1 MASWCARCV
10 QWLREISLYTT
21 CCCPKLAP
29 PRKSCLEMRL
39 QPASSRILSLSL
51 SLSLEECRRLF
62 QQPTSLYTEHK
73 NTTPRPRDS
82 RIRGGS
88 GKGIFGSR
96 SKFTDHDSTV
106 ASSTVSR
113 ADFNMPQKRQ
123 RRAPRVNTTPVTD
136 QAGKTEAKTL
146 QDLLNPEPTA
156 EARACFAA
164 TATPALRSERFFRAP
179 HRLTRAARAA
189 PRTRRRTRH
198 PS

>member
-106 ASSTVSR
+106 ASSTVSLG
-113 ADFNMPQKRQ
+113 Q
-123 RRAPRVNTTPVTD
+123 TST
-136 QAGKTEAKTL
+136 
-146 QDLLNPEPTA
+146 
-156 EARACFAA
+156 C
-164 TATPALRSERFFRAP
+164 LRSAS
-179 HRLTRAARAA
+179 AAL
-189 PRTRRRTRH
+189 PVSTRH
-198 PS
+198 PSPTKLARQRPRRSKTSSTRSRLPRRAPASQRPPRRRCALNASSVPHTG